1 MDYLCAEMYAKM
13 QPRITAITGCHA
25 LDYIA
30 FRDLVKISTR
40 VYSTTGDSGSLTRL
54 DSAAEHLPMLLGAT
68 SGITG
73 SMKMANVRLK
83 FCKEGISSSERNLIH
98 NLRAQQ
104 VFSPGDVVGNLFT
117 INLFSSL
124 HYLACEILKNC
135 RAHVVPVGDI
145 ALLLKSHFE
154 FLAEI
159 RLSVL
164 FGVPS
169 TIVQFVEAMLSLG
182 VPLTIKKVVFTG
194 ESMLGVHENYLRE
207 MLGADLRIIGLYG
220 LSECGFIGM
229 SAEGRLNRYQLFSD
243 DFFFEYEDKRGL
255 LVTSLDPDASRKLIR
270 YSVGDMGTL
279 SVENGDLYFEGIK
292 RNAIDFNFMGNLISH
307 EKIFKIINRR
317 LPDVIVQIVLSV
329 SADRQEIMDI
339 KICCEVFHD
348 LDLSEL
354 TEEIYHLPDIYE
366 AYMKKRGRINVT
378 IVEYSDLLFSPRGK
392 CLLVYD
398 ARESCN
404 AT

>member
-1 MDYLCAEMYAKM
+1 
-13 QPRITAITGCHA
+13 
-25 LDYIA
+25 
-30 FRDLVKISTR
+30 
-40 VYSTTGDSGSLTRL
+40 
-54 DSAAEHLPMLLGAT
+54 
-68 SGITG
+68 
-73 SMKMANVRLK
+73 
-83 FCKEGISSSERNLIH
+83 
-98 NLRAQQ
+98 
-104 VFSPGDVVGNLFT
+104 
-117 INLFSSL
+117 
-124 HYLACEILKNC
+124 
-135 RAHVVPVGDI
+135 
-145 ALLLKSHFE
+145 
-154 FLAEI
+154 
-159 RLSVL
+159 
-164 FGVPS
+164 
-169 TIVQFVEAMLSLG
+169 MLS
-182 VPLTIKKVVFTG
+182 
-194 ESMLGVHENYLRE
+194 VHENYLRE

-270 YSVGDMGTL
+270 YSVGDIGTL

-307 EKIFKIINRR
+307 EKIFKIINQR
-317 LPDVIVQIVLSV
+317 LPDVIVQIVLSL

-366 AYMKKRGRINVT
+366 AYMKKRGRINLT
-378 IVEYSDLLFSPRGK
+378 LVEYSDFLFSSRGK